1 MKKVVYP
8 KNYIRSSEFVDMG
21 TGLVY
26 WYRTR
31 HGVQPG
37 SVPKGLDIIA
47 IVDQDGWSYFATNR
61 VITTDALK
69 KYDIQEK
76 VPKGADAYLS
86 QMSEDKKRYYGVK

>member
-1 MKKVVYP
+1 MKKTIYP
-8 KNYIRSSEFVDMG
+8 KNYIRSSEFVD
-21 TGLVY
+21 LIY

-37 SVPKGLDIIA
+37 SVPGGLDIIA

-61 VITTDALK
+61 VIMTDALK

-76 VPKGADAYLS
+76 IPKGADMYLS
-86 QMSEDKKRYYGVK
+86 QMSEDEKRYYGVK

>member
-1 MKKVVYP
+1 MKKTIYP

-21 TGLVY
+21 TGLIY

-31 HGVQPG
+31 HCVQPG
-37 SVPKGLDIIA
+37 SVPGGLDIIA

-61 VITTDALK
+61 VIMTDALK

-76 VPKGADAYLS
+76 IPKGADMYLS
-86 QMSEDKKRYYGVK
+86 QMSEDEKRYYGVK